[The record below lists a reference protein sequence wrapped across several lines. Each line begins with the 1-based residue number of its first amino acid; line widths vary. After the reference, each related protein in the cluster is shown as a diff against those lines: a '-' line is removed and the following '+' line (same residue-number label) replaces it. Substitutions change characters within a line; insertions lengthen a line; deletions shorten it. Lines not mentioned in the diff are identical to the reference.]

1 MNDDRPWVIGYSG
14 GKDSTLTTMFVLEA
28 IAELP
33 KDQRNKEIHIVSS
46 DTMVENPLILNYLD
60 SNINAMRNLSSDKK
74 YKLNIHAKLEQPLV
88 SESFWSLFNWKRIPY
103 TTSKSLDG
111 VLID

>member
-1 MNDDRPWVIGYSG
+1 
-14 GKDSTLTTMFVLEA
+14 MFCLEA

-88 SESFWSLFNWKRIPY
+88 SESFWSL
-103 TTSKSLDG
+103 
-111 VLID
+111 LIGKGYPTPRQKV